1 MKIKTLTILAI
12 GAVALGGAASAQQ
25 PRGLGRADADSDGR
39 ISQAEF
45 VASRTARLSGSDANR
60 DGQVT
65 REEAQAARQAQR
77 AERPGQMF
85 ARLDTDG
92 NGSISQAEFATPRAE
107 RAGPERAGR
116 GGQRMQRHER
126 RAGRAMARG
135 PVQIEQARTRAAEGF
150 AVLDADRDGY
160 LSEIERQ
167 AAPARMREARQEQRA
182 ERRAA
187 RQAQNSGA
195 SRPAPASE

>member
-1 MKIKTLTILAI
+1 MKIKTLTLLAI
-12 GAVALGGAASAQQ
+12 GTLALAGTANAQQ
-25 PRGLGRADADSDGR
+25 RGPGRADADRDGR

-45 VASRTARLSGSDANR
+45 VSARTSRLTEADANG
-60 DGQVT
+60 DGAVS
-65 REEAQAARQAQR
+65 REEAQAARQTQR
-77 AERPGQMF
+77 AERRGQMF

-92 NGSISQAEFATPRAE
+92 NGSISPAEFAAPRAG

-116 GGQRMQRHER
+116 GGQRMQRPER
-126 RAGRAMARG
+126 RASRAMARG
-135 PVQIEQARTRAAEGF
+135 PVQIEQARARAAQGF
-150 AVLDADRDGY
+150 ATLDADRDGY

-167 AAPARMREARQEQRA
+167 AAPTRMREARREQRA

-187 RQAQNSGA
+187 RQA

>member
-25 PRGLGRADADSDGR
+25 SRGLGRADTDGDGR

-45 VASRTARLSGSDANR
+45 VAARTARLSGADADR

-77 AERPGQMF
+77 AERRGQMF
-85 ARLDTDG
+85 ARLDADG
-92 NGSISQAEFATPRAE
+92 NGSISQAEFTTPRAE

-116 GGQRMQRHER
+116 GAPRMQRHER
-126 RAGRAMARG
+126 RAARAMARG
-135 PVQIEQARTRAAEGF
+135 PVQIEQARTRATEGF
-150 AVLDADRDGY
+150 TVLDADRDGY

-167 AAPARMREARQEQRA
+167 AAPARMREARQERRA
-182 ERRAA
+182 ER
-187 RQAQNSGA
+187 QA